1 MFKFTKIGVTIGPA
15 SEDKT
20 ILEKMM
26 KAGMNFARLNFAHGN
41 YKWHENAIKNI
52 RSVAQKMGEPVAIL
66 QDLQGPRIRIGIIP
80 DGGVTLKE
88 GEIVELDAMVD
99 YKSGGP
105 LPIDQPDL
113 HRHLL
118 AGERILIDDGRIELK
133 IKKIDQSR
141 IISTVIEGGVVLSH
155 KGINLPDSKLR
166 IPAMSEKDRE
176 DLRFGVK
183 IGVDMVGLS
192 FVSNANDVVDVRFL
206 IEQYLKEEKILLPHP
221 IMIIAKI
228 ERHEAVDNLNS
239 IIEAADGIMVA
250 RGDLGIELPRQEVP
264 LIQKKIID
272 AARRA
277 SKPVIVATQLLDSM
291 RESSHPTRAEVSD
304 VANAVI
310 DHTDALLLTNE
321 TAAGKYPVETV
332 KIMTE
337 IIESTEKS
345 AYDDLSMPSFAEKV
359 NTEEAISKLSRLL
372 AEETG
377 AKFILAGSITG
388 ETGRQLSQVRPN
400 VPIYVATNDEIVRR
414 QLNLSWGVK
423 SFVAPVC
430 RNIEE
435 FVERSIVY
443 IKANK
448 LGKNGDKMIVI
459 AGEPVG
465 QAGNVNLLEVR
476 EIK

>member
-1 MFKFTKIGVTIGPA
+1 MFKFTKIGATIGPA
-15 SEDKT
+15 CEDT
-20 ILEKMM
+20 AILERMIKS
-26 KAGMNFARLNFAHGN
+26 GMNFARLNFAHGN
-41 YKWHENAIKNI
+41 YEWHEKTVKNL
-52 RSVAQKMGEPVAIL
+52 RLVSEKTGEPIAIL
-66 QDLQGPRIRIGIIP
+66 QDLQGPRIRIGIVP
-80 DGGVTLKE
+80 DIGVHIDV
-88 GEIVELDAMVD
+88 GDIVELDANVT
-99 YKSGGP
+99 YKDGGP

-113 HRHLL
+113 HRHLS
-118 AGERILIDDGRIELK
+118 AGERILIDDGRIQLK
-133 IKKIDQSR
+133 IKKIEGSL
-141 IISTVIEGGVVLSH
+141 IITQVVEGGVVLSH

-166 IPAMSEKDRE
+166 IPAMSEKDRD

-183 IGVDMVGLS
+183 VGVDMIGLS
-192 FVSNANDVVDVRFL
+192 FVSNANDIIDVRFL
-206 IEQYLKEEKILLPHP
+206 VEQFIKEEKVDLKHP

-228 ERHEAVDNLNS
+228 ERHEAVDNLDS

-272 AARRA
+272 AARQA

-310 DHTDALLLTNE
+310 DHADALLLTNE

-332 KIMTE
+332 KVMSE
-337 IIESTEKS
+337 IIVSTEKS
-345 AYDDLSMPSFAEKV
+345 PYDDLPMPSLNKQV

-372 AEETG
+372 VEETG
-377 AKFILAGSITG
+377 AKFILAGSMTG
-388 ETGRQLSQVRPN
+388 ETGRLLSQVRPN
-400 VPIYVATNDEIVRR
+400 VPIFVATSDELVRR

-423 SFVAPVC
+423 PFIAPTC

-443 IKANK
+443 LKGNK
-448 LGKNGDKMIVI
+448 LAKIGDKMIVV

>member
-1 MFKFTKIGVTIGPA
+1 MFKFTKIGATIGPA
-15 SEDKT
+15 CEDKA
-20 ILEKMM
+20 ILEKMI

-41 YKWHENAIKNI
+41 YEWHEKTVKKL
-52 RSVAQKMGEPVAIL
+52 REVAEKMGEPIAIL
-66 QDLQGPRIRIGIIP
+66 QDLQGPRIRIGMLP

-88 GEIVELDAMVD
+88 GESIELDAKVT
-99 YKSGGP
+99 YKVGGP
-105 LPIDQPDL
+105 LPIDQADL
-113 HRHLL
+113 YRNLS

-133 IKKIDQSR
+133 IKKIEGSR
-141 IISTVIEGGVVLSH
+141 IVTQVVESGVVLSH
-155 KGINLPDSKLR
+155 KGLNLPDSKLH
-166 IPAMSEKDRE
+166 IPAMSEKDRD

-183 IGVDMVGLS
+183 VGIDMVGLS
-192 FVSNANDVVDVRFL
+192 FVSGASDIIDIRFL
-206 IEQYLKEEKILLPHP
+206 IEQFLKEEKMTLSHP

-228 ERHEAVDNLNS
+228 ERHEAVDNLKS
-239 IIEAADGIMVA
+239 IIEVADGIMVA

-272 AARRA
+272 AARLA

-291 RESSHPTRAEVSD
+291 RENPRPTRAEVSD

-310 DHTDALLLTNE
+310 DHADALLLTNE

-332 KIMTE
+332 KIMSE
-337 IIESTEKS
+337 IILSTEKS
-345 AYDDLSMPSFAEKV
+345 TYDDLPMPPFKRQV

-372 AEETG
+372 VEETG
-377 AKFILAGSITG
+377 AKFILAGSMSG
-388 ETGRQLSQVRPN
+388 ETGRLLSQIRPN
-400 VPIYVATNDEIVRR
+400 VPIYVATSDELVMR
-414 QLNLSWGVK
+414 QLNLSWGVRA
-423 SFVAPVC
+423 FITPPC

-435 FVERSIVY
+435 FVDRSIVY
-443 IKANK
+443 LKSNK
-448 LGKNGDKMIVI
+448 FGKVGDKMIIV

>member
-1 MFKFTKIGVTIGPA
+1 MLNFTKIGATIGPA
-15 SEDKT
+15 CEDKT
-20 ILEKMM
+20 TLEKMM

-41 YKWHENAIKNI
+41 YEWHEKTLKSI
-52 RSVAQKMGEPVAIL
+52 RAVAEKLGEPVAIL
-66 QDLQGPRIRIGIIP
+66 QDLQGPRIRIGLVP
-80 DGGVTLKE
+80 EKGVTLE
-88 GEIVELDAMVD
+88 SGEIAELDANVE

-113 HRHLL
+113 HRHLKS
-118 AGERILIDDGRIELK
+118 GERILIDDGRIELK
-133 IKKIDQSR
+133 IKKIEGSR
-141 IISTVIEGGVVLSH
+141 IITNVIEGGVVLSH

-192 FVSNANDVVDVRFL
+192 FVSSASDVLDVRFL
-206 IEQYLKEEKILLPHP
+206 IEQFLREEKLVLQHP
-221 IMIIAKI
+221 MMIIAKI
-228 ERHEAVDNLNS
+228 ERHEAVDNLES

-272 AARRA
+272 VARQA

-332 KIMTE
+332 KIMSE

-345 AYDDLSMPSFAEKV
+345 KYDDLPMPSFKDKV
-359 NTEEAISKLSRLL
+359 DTEQAVSKLSRLL
-372 AEETG
+372 VEETG

-388 ETGRQLSQVRPN
+388 ETGRLLSQVRPN
-400 VPIYVATNDEIVRR
+400 VPIYVATNDERVMR
-414 QLNLSWGVK
+414 QLNLSWGVMP
-423 SFVAPVC
+423 FVMPVC

-443 IKANK
+443 LKSNK
-448 LGKNGDKMIVI
+448 HGKVGDKMIVI

>member
-1 MFKFTKIGVTIGPA
+1 MFRFTKIGATIGPA
-15 SEDKT
+15 CEDKAT
-20 ILEKMM
+20 LEKMI

-41 YKWHENAIKNI
+41 YEWHEEAVKRI
-52 RSVAQKMGEPVAIL
+52 RSVAEKMDEPVAIL
-66 QDLQGPRIRIGIIP
+66 QDLQGPRIRIGILP
-80 DGGVTLKE
+80 EAGVHLQA
-88 GEIVELDAMVD
+88 GEAVELDATVS

-118 AGERILIDDGRIELK
+118 PGERILIDDGRIELK
-133 IKKIDQSR
+133 IKKIDGSR
-141 IISTVIEGGVVLSH
+141 ILTTVVEGGEVLSH
-155 KGINLPDSKLR
+155 KGINLPDSKLQ
-166 IPAMSEKDRE
+166 IPAMSAKDRE
-176 DLRFGVK
+176 DLRFGVRV
-183 IGVDMVGLS
+183 GVDMVGLS
-192 FVSNANDVVDVRFL
+192 FVSNANDIIDVRFL
-206 IEQYLKEEKILLPHP
+206 IEQILKEEKMAIEHP

-228 ERHEAVDNLNS
+228 ERHEAVDNLKS

-272 AARRA
+272 AARQA
-277 SKPVIVATQLLDSM
+277 AKPVIVATQLLDSM
-291 RESSHPTRAEVSD
+291 RESPRPTRAEVSD

-310 DHTDALLLTNE
+310 DHADALLLTNE
-321 TAAGKYPVETV
+321 TAAGKFPAETV
-332 KIMTE
+332 KVMSE

-345 AYDDLSMPSFAEKV
+345 AYDDLPMPSLAKQV

-372 AEETG
+372 VEETG
-377 AKFILAGSITG
+377 SRFILAGSMTG
-388 ETGRQLSQVRPN
+388 ETGRLLSQVRPN
-400 VPIYVATNDEIVRR
+400 VPIYVATGDELVRR
-414 QLNLSWGVK
+414 QLNLSWGIR
-423 SFVAPVC
+423 SFISPTC

-443 IKANK
+443 LKTNK
-448 LGKNGDKMIVI
+448 LGKVGDKMIVV